1 MIVAYWEYISSPE
14 RPAPKCGTVN
24 VISKQKCISPLPAT
38 NHTAKVKL
46 INNVVWS
53 TRYKNHL
60 LHESIK
66 LKVFCYFMCLF
77 YQHLCYVTVDVYCCN
92 LQLAHK
98 YGVFIFIFGTI
109 VGLNHQIIIMTL
121 HISVVHTLF
130 LNGIWLELMY
140 Q

>member
-1 MIVAYWEYISSPE
+1 MIVAYWEYISSLE
-14 RPAPKCGTVN
+14 RPAPQCGTVN

-38 NHTAKVKL
+38 NLTAKVQL

-53 TRYKNHL
+53 TRYKNRL
-60 LHESIK
+60 LHEPIK
-66 LKVFCYFMCLF
+66 LKVLVISCVCFISIFAMSLG
-77 YQHLCYVTVDVYCCN
+77 VYCCN

-98 YGVFIFIFGTI
+98 YGVFIFRFGII
-109 VGLNHQIIIMTL
+109 VGLNHQIIIMIL